1 MSEDRPTQ
9 LFIADTS
16 VNEILDGMDIRFD
29 PNPSPLVNGDSIAV
43 QSAKGDFFLHFL
55 VQRPEG
61 DFGAVVS
68 CNVPPLFWTLYFHV
82 EHVERTTFRLR
93 MEEHQV
99 QLLERAL
106 GRKVKVEN

>member
-1 MSEDRPTQ
+1 MSKDRPTQ
-9 LFIADTS
+9 LFMAATS

-29 PNPSPLVNGDSIAV
+29 PNPHPLVNGDSIAV
-43 QSAKGDFFLHFL
+43 KSAKGAFFHFL

-82 EHVERTTFRLR
+82 EHVERMMFRLR

-99 QLLERAL
+99 QLLEQAL

>member
-9 LFIADTS
+9 LFMADTS
-16 VNEILDGMDIRFD
+16 VNEILDGMDISFGTSPR
-29 PNPSPLVNGDSIAV
+29 PLVNGDSIAV
-43 QSAKGDFFLHFL
+43 QSAKGEFFHFL

-82 EHVERTTFRLR
+82 EHVERMMFRLR

>member
-1 MSEDRPTQ
+1 MSNDRPTR
-9 LFIADTS
+9 LFMGDTS
-16 VNEILDGMDIRFD
+16 VNEILDGMDIRL
-29 PNPSPLVNGDSIAV
+29 PSPARLVNGDSIAV
-43 QSAKGDFFLHFL
+43 RSAKGDFFHFL

-61 DFGAVVS
+61 DFDAVVS

-82 EHVERTTFRLR
+82 EQVERTMFRLR

-99 QLLERAL
+99 QLLEMAL